1 MKVLLIVTFGLVARA
16 DVIAEGLVQAIQEL
30 KPTLPIITAVRGTGE
45 ERARELIKTIGIETY
60 DDTEEA
66 VKKAVQMAEA

>member
-1 MKVLLIVTFGLVARA
+1 VKVLLIVTFGLVARA
-16 DVIAEGLVQAIQEL
+16 DVIAEGLVKAIQEI

-45 ERARELIKTIGIETY
+45 EKARELIRSQGIPTY

-66 VKKAVQMAEA
+66 VRKAVELAEA